1 VLTYSEN
8 LLPWQQD
15 ALRRHTSNPALPDAD
30 ITDLTDMAYASAL
43 SGLSLGIEDQDETTT
58 LNPSDPKPLTQH
70 HIPSSSSDSPPVTIK
85 RITHHQGVNRMREN
99 TGLTLAPKG
108 IVIIYGLN
116 GVGKSGYTRILK
128 SSCHS
133 RHPEAILGNV
143 FKQED
148 VEPLATVDY
157 LLGAEETS
165 HKWNLWNPSEDSN
178 LSRVAVYDSKS
189 AASHVNA
196 KGTTLTVTPDG
207 LELLQSLINTFDA
220 VGTEAKRRQAALKA
234 AASPGI
240 YHEATDE
247 KVRKAMKVVG
257 KCGGFEVVKALGKL
271 TETEL
276 AELESLPAT
285 IGHRKNNS
293 KSTRLAQAQSRM
305 NQTRTQANRIQT
317 LAEKVSPKQVEVLW
331 VIWKR
336 LRTIRLEEAA
346 QAQHDFLAEAVPGV
360 LSSHWHVM
368 WNAARDYAEKVAYP
382 DKQFPS
388 DTMENCLLCHQ
399 PLTEEAH
406 ERFRQFDNA
415 MKLDLAAE
423 RRKLTTA
430 AAEVIAGIKRAV
442 SPEQIDDA
450 LLTVLAEEDKAVIL
464 QLRLDLHTITDLL
477 DNLPTDADSP
487 ESIDEKVSPFIKGS
501 VVAEGDT
508 GFVEGFTI
516 QDSLDEAVTFTE
528 KVAQTYE
535 ADVQKIQEESADGS
549 ELVELQAKLTSLQ
562 ERSSVAK
569 ALPALKKLHNR
580 LIHIEALQVSIGQC
594 TTRGLSDFS
603 GKVCQEYVEQVAK
616 DFKENLRILEDRPRG
631 ASNEPQLKVDL
642 IATSVSKGVSKIAFK
657 ILGTKRTPAD
667 GVLSEGELRAV
678 SISAFLSDV
687 SSSGDGSAIILDD
700 PITSLDQAFQIKV
713 AQRLVKEARSR
724 QVIIFTHSMPFA
736 SVLWH
741 EGIKKDRDDQIREGI
756 EEPVKVDYN
765 FIEITQREET
775 GTGQQI
781 AGTGS
786 PKGGY
791 KPLMLLLENE
801 QLPQA
806 KTLYEAHDHAGYARA
821 CENFANNLRKVW
833 EYAVEE
839 LVVNGIVARN
849 KPGVSTQHLKTL
861 LVLKEKDI
869 VAVNDGMNVN
879 NFYVHSTAEGNE
891 RPLPTPTE
899 MARRLNDLRTFAKE
913 LKDRRTAQDAEWD

>member
-1 VLTYSEN
+1 LFV
-8 LLPWQQD
+8 
-15 ALRRHTSNPALPDAD
+15 
-30 ITDLTDMAYASAL
+30 
-43 SGLSLGIEDQDETTT
+43 
-58 LNPSDPKPLTQH
+58 
-70 HIPSSSSDSPPVTIK
+70 
-85 RITHHQGVNRMREN
+85 
-99 TGLTLAPKG
+99 TGL
-108 IVIIYGLN
+108 
-116 GVGKSGYTRILK
+116 
-128 SSCHS
+128 
-133 RHPEAILGNV
+133 
-143 FKQED
+143 
-148 VEPLATVDY
+148 
-157 LLGAEETS
+157 
-165 HKWNLWNPSEDSN
+165 
-178 LSRVAVYDSKS
+178 
-189 AASHVNA
+189 
-196 KGTTLTVTPDG
+196 
-207 LELLQSLINTFDA
+207 
-220 VGTEAKRRQAALKA
+220 
-234 AASPGI
+234 
-240 YHEATDE
+240 
-247 KVRKAMKVVG
+247 
-257 KCGGFEVVKALGKL
+257 
-271 TETEL
+271 
-276 AELESLPAT
+276 
-285 IGHRKNNS
+285 
-293 KSTRLAQAQSRM
+293 
-305 NQTRTQANRIQT
+305 
-317 LAEKVSPKQVEVLW
+317 
-331 VIWKR
+331 
-336 LRTIRLEEAA
+336 
-346 QAQHDFLAEAVPGV
+346 
-360 LSSHWHVM
+360 
-368 WNAARDYAEKVAYP
+368 
-382 DKQFPS
+382 
-388 DTMENCLLCHQ
+388 
-399 PLTEEAH
+399 
-406 ERFRQFDNA
+406 
-415 MKLDLAAE
+415 
-423 RRKLTTA
+423 
-430 AAEVIAGIKRAV
+430 IAGIKRAV

-477 DNLPTDADSP
+477 DNLPTDADSA
-487 ESIDEKVSPFIKGS
+487 ESIDEKVAPFIKGS
-501 VVAEGDT
+501 VVVEGDT

-516 QDSLDEAVTFTE
+516 QDSLGEAVTFTE

-535 ADVQKIQEESADGS
+535 ADVQKIKEESADGS

-562 ERSSVAK
+562 ERSRVAK

-580 LIHIEALQVSIGQC
+580 LIHIEALQEAIGQC

-657 ILGTKRTPAD
+657 ILGTKKTPAD

-741 EGIKKDRDDQIREGI
+741 EGIKVASVLWHEGIKKDREDQIREGI

-806 KTLYEAHDHAGYARA
+806 KNLYEAHDHAGYARA

-891 RPLPTPTE
+891 QPLPT
-899 MARRLNDLRTFAKE
+899 LLRWHS
-913 LKDRRTAQDAEWD
+913 D

>member
-1 VLTYSEN
+1 
-8 LLPWQQD
+8 
-15 ALRRHTSNPALPDAD
+15 
-30 ITDLTDMAYASAL
+30 MAHASAL
-43 SGLSLGIEDQDETTT
+43 SSLKLGIEDQDETTT
-58 LNPSDPKPLTQH
+58 QNSSEPKPLTQH
-70 HIPSSSSDSPPVTIK
+70 HIPNSSSDSPPVSIK
-85 RITHHQGVNRMREN
+85 KITHHQGVNRMREN
-99 TGLTLAPKG
+99 TDLTLVPKG
-108 IVIIYGLN
+108 IVIVYGLN

-133 RHPEAILGNV
+133 RHPETILGNV
-143 FKQED
+143 FKQDD
-148 VEPLATVDY
+148 VPPLATVDF
-157 LLGAEETS
+157 LLGNEETS
-165 HKWNLWNPSEDSN
+165 HKWNLQHPSEDVN

-207 LELLQSLINTFDA
+207 LDLLQSLINTYDA

-234 AASPGI
+234 SATPGI
-240 YHEATDE
+240 YQEATDQE
-247 KVRKAMKVVG
+247 VHKTMKVLG
-257 KCGGFEVVKALGKL
+257 KFGGFEFVKALGKL
-271 TETEL
+271 TGPEL
-276 AELESLPAT
+276 AELETLPAT
-285 IGHRKNNS
+285 ISHRKNNS
-293 KSTRLAQAQSRM
+293 KNTRLAQAQSRM
-305 NQTRTQANRIQT
+305 NQTRSQANRLQT
-317 LAEKVSPKQVEVLW
+317 LAEKISPKQLEVLS

-336 LRTIRLEEAA
+336 LRTIRLAEAA
-346 QAQHDFLAEAVPGV
+346 QVQHDFSTAAVPGV
-360 LSSHWHVM
+360 LSGYWHLM
-368 WNAARDYAEKVAYP
+368 WNAAREYAEKVAYP
-382 DKQFPS
+382 NEQFPS
-388 DTMENCLLCHQ
+388 GTMENCLLCHQ

-406 ERFRQFDNA
+406 ERFRQFDKA

-430 AAEVIAGIKRAV
+430 ATEVIAGIKRAI

-450 LLTVLAEEDKAVIL
+450 LLTVLAEVDRAIIL

-477 DNLPTDADSP
+477 DNLPTDTDTL
-487 ESIDEKVSPFIKGS
+487 ESIEKKVAPFINGSADAESDTGS
-501 VVAEGDT
+501 VEAI
-508 GFVEGFTI
+508 TI
-516 QDSLDEAVTFTE
+516 QDSLGEAVTFIE
-528 KVAQTYE
+528 KVTQTHE
-535 ADVQKIQEESADGS
+535 ADVQKIKEESADGS
-549 ELVELQAKLTSLQ
+549 ELVELQTKLTNLQ
-562 ERSSVAK
+562 ERSRVAT
-569 ALPALKKLHNR
+569 ALPELKKLHNR
-580 LIHIEALQVSIGQC
+580 LIHFEALQVIIGQC

-603 GKVCQEYVEQVAK
+603 GKVCQEYVEQVAN
-616 DFKENLRILEDRPRG
+616 DFKDNLRILEDRPRD

-657 ILGTKRTPAD
+657 ILGTKKTPAD

-678 SISAFLSDV
+678 SIAAFLSDV

-713 AQRLVKEARSR
+713 AQRLVKEARNR

-741 EGIKKDRDDQIREGI
+741 EGIKKDREDQIREGI

-806 KTLYEAHDHAGYARA
+806 KALYEADDHAGYARA

-849 KPGVSTQHLKTL
+849 KPGVSTQHLRTL

-891 RPLPTPTE
+891 QALPTPTV
-899 MARRLNDLRTFAKE
+899 MAQRLKDLRTFAKE